1 MYDNKSLQ
9 VLFICKMN
17 IYTHNWLLAFKFIN
31 ICNEFRY
38 MLIECKTDT
47 FFYALFLNPD
57 YKCGATQTYLN
68 PSEISRLPK
77 TGIELKPPKTCKI
90 L

>member
-1 MYDNKSLQ
+1 
-9 VLFICKMN
+9 
-17 IYTHNWLLAFKFIN
+17 
-31 ICNEFRY
+31 

-47 FFYALFLNPD
+47 FFYALFLNPE

-68 PSEISRLPK
+68 PSEISRLPE